1 MSSQVYD
8 LAIIGGGING
18 CGIARDAAG
27 RGLSVFLCDEGDLG
41 GASSSAS
48 TKLAHGGLH
57 HLKRLALGPL
67 RDALRERDV
76 LLAAAPHVVRPMR
89 FVLPHKPGSRAR
101 VLVRAGLFVYDHLGG
116 GRLLPRR
123 RQVALGGDRLGV
135 TLHPECRTAFEYSDC
150 TVDDSRLVILNAMD
164 ARTHGADIRP
174 RVRCVIAEREGT
186 VWRLALE
193 AESGE
198 RYAIVARTL
207 VNAAGPFVADVLNHV
222 VHAHAH
228 ARVRLVK
235 GSHIVV
241 PKLYDHD
248 GAYVLQNAD
257 RRLVFVIPYQ
267 RDFTLIGTTEDD
279 NHGAPS
285 EAAADSAEIA
295 YLIAAV
301 GEYFRRP
308 IFEDD
313 VVWAYSGVRALFD
326 DGDARPRGETRSHVI
341 DIDSAASQ
349 PPLVTILGGRITTY
363 RRLAEDV
370 LDRLVPF
377 LKVGKKWTAGA
388 ALPGGLFPIDGLGDL
403 TRALRAGYPF
413 LAERHAE
420 RLALAYGTRA
430 QTVVSRARSMADLG
444 RLFGADLTE
453 AEVRY
458 LMAEEFAETAE
469 DILWRRTKLGLRFSA
484 DEVAG
489 LEEWLHAARTATAAM
504 PRRPARAG
512 AA

>member
-27 RGLSVFLCDEGDLG
+27 RGLSVFLCEEGDLG
-41 GASSSAS
+41 GATSSAS
-48 TKLAHGGLH
+48 TKLIHGGLSR
-57 HLKRLALGPL
+57 LGRLAFGPL
-67 RDALRERDV
+67 REALRERDL
-76 LLAAAPHVVRPMR
+76 LLAAAPHIVRPMR
-89 FVLPHKPGSRAR
+89 FVLPHRRGTRPRA
-101 VLVRAGLFVYDHLGG
+101 LIRAGLFLYDHLGG
-116 GRLLPRR
+116 GRRLPRR
-123 RQVALGGDRLGV
+123 REVALGGDRRGA
-135 TLHPECRTAFEYSDC
+135 TLQPDCQTAFEYSDC

-186 VWRLALE
+186 VWRLAME

-198 RYAIVARTL
+198 RYTVTARTL
-207 VNAAGPFVADVLNHV
+207 VSAAGPWVADVLNHV
-222 VHAHAH
+222 VHAHARP
-228 ARVRLVK
+228 RVRMVK

-248 GAYVLQNAD
+248 RAYVLQNAD
-257 RRLVFVIPYQ
+257 GRIVYAIPYQ

-279 NHGAPS
+279 YHGAPS
-285 EAAADSAEIA
+285 EVAADSAEIA
-295 YLIAAV
+295 YLIAAI

-313 VVWAYSGVRALFD
+313 VVWAYSGVRALLD
-326 DGDARPRGETRSHVI
+326 DGETPARVAKRSHVI
-341 DIDSAASQ
+341 DIDSAAGQ
-349 PPLVTILGGRITTY
+349 PPLVTILGGRLTTY

-370 LDRLVPF
+370 LDRLAPF
-377 LKVGKKWTAGA
+377 LKIGKKWTVGA
-388 ALPGGLFPIDGLGDL
+388 ALPGGLFPVDGLGDL
-403 TRALRAGYPF
+403 IRALRAGYSF

-420 RLALAYGTRA
+420 RLAMAYGTRA
-430 QTVVSRARSMADLG
+430 QAIVSRARSMADLG

-458 LMAEEFAETAE
+458 LMAEEWAETAD

-484 DEVAG
+484 EEVAG
-489 LEEWLHAARTATAAM
+489 LEEWLRSARTATAVR
-504 PRRPARAG
+504 PQRPARAG
-512 AA
+512 VA